1 MLKLAPFGSVPN
13 FFSNGKAPTIGWCG
27 ETRTPSKT
35 LTSIKTLPP
44 SSAMKFD
51 MEGVEMYHFNKLS
64 SMSQL
69 RTYSISTIGYA
80 SKK

>member
-1 MLKLAPFGSVPN
+1 
-13 FFSNGKAPTIGWCG
+13 
-27 ETRTPSKT
+27 
-35 LTSIKTLPP
+35 
-44 SSAMKFD
+44 

-69 RTYSISTIGYA
+69 RTYSISAIGYT

>member
-1 MLKLAPFGSVPN
+1 MLIASSPWNGPL
-13 FFSNGKAPTIGWCG
+13 SN
-27 ETRTPSKT
+27 S
-35 LTSIKTLPP
+35 P

-51 MEGVEMYHFNKLS
+51 MEGVEMYDFSKLS